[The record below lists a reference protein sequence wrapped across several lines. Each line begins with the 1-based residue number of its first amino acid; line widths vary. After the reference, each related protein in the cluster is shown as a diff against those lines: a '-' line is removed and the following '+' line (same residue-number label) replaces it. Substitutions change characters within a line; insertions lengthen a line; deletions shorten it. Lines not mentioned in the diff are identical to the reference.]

1 MLKLTRYSPKVT
13 VYVAP
18 AHIAA
23 IVQEYNCAKLEL
35 AGGSILMVTETA
47 KDIMAMDEMMYHLH
61 PPIVIQ
67 SSTKVV

>member
-1 MLKLTRYSPKVT
+1 MLKLTRYSPKGT

-18 AHIAA
+18 THIAA
-23 IVQEYNCAKLEL
+23 IFQEDNCTKLEL
-35 AGGSILMVTETA
+35 AGGSIIVVIETA
-47 KDIMAMDEMMYHLH
+47 KDIMAMDEMMCHLH